1 MKILIR
7 PLDTKKKSNDRGVQ
21 RSVQEFW
28 ISSSARSVHHIKSMQ
43 NVLVFLVFLAH
54 RDKRSDVD
62 TYHDQRDRGQKH
74 FLKVHLRKSMFFQLG
89 FKDVS
94 EISSNGAGDVQYF
107 SHKQRRWGFTV
118 SFVRIR
124 NGAAAGSIFFVRPK
138 IELGRTIRRALRGR

>member
-43 NVLVFLVFLAH
+43 NVLFFLVFLAH

-62 TYHDQRDRGQKH
+62 KYHDQRDRGQKH

-94 EISSNGAGDVQYF
+94 EISSNATGDVGQKSHQQRHWCSTVCFVRFVNGAGATSTFF
-107 SHKQRRWGFTV
+107 SKRKKKASPQIGREQRDR
-118 SFVRIR
+118 
-124 NGAAAGSIFFVRPK
+124 
-138 IELGRTIRRALRGR
+138 